1 VVAAGA
7 GSSCGTSPSRYPL
20 PSGQE
25 WLVESIEEVT
35 STCEILP
42 MQGTVE
48 MPDLGS
54 VTMYGSQSLAG
65 ASCTS
70 PTDESRTVEPV
81 TLDAFM
87 LPVALVDFEGE

>member
-1 VVAAGA
+1 
-7 GSSCGTSPSRYPL
+7 
-20 PSGQE
+20 
-25 WLVESIEEVT
+25 
-35 STCEILP
+35 

-54 VTMYGSQSLAG
+54 VNMYGSQSLAG

-87 LPVALVDFEGE
+87 LPVALVDYGRE